1 MLCNPNNPTGRVFE
15 YEELKG
21 IAKVADEFNFLVLID
36 EAYEYFTYDGRTHT
50 SMAALDRELSR
61 RIITVQTVS
70 KIYHMHGW
78 RVGWVV
84 AHSELI
90 KPILATHSRLVT
102 CPASFTQAGAIA
114 ALEGSLAEGDVPIPE
129 LICSYQERRDVMVTA
144 LNSISGVQCAV
155 PQGAYFAFPDCKS
168 FGISSIELSSYLL
181 ESGGVATTPGRAFGE
196 NGEGRLR
203 LNFTCPLTEIEQG
216 VSQIAEALVRI

>member
-1 MLCNPNNPTGRVFE
+1 MLFR
-15 YEELKG
+15 
-21 IAKVADEFNFLVLID
+21 
-36 EAYEYFTYDGRTHT
+36 
-50 SMAALDRELSR
+50 
-61 RIITVQTVS
+61 
-70 KIYHMHGW
+70 
-78 RVGWVV
+78 
-84 AHSELI
+84 
-90 KPILATHSRLVT
+90 
-102 CPASFTQAGAIA
+102 
-114 ALEGSLAEGDVPIPE
+114 SLAEGDVPIPE